1 MKIVL
6 NHPQTSMV
14 KTVKVGFSWTMFF
27 FGFFVPLF
35 RGDWKWAI
43 IIFLTA
49 AVTFSLSSL
58 IFMFIYNKIYIN
70 ELLEKGYVAADGH
83 AENVLASK
91 GIIARAS

>member
-6 NHPQTSMV
+6 KNPHNSMV
-14 KTVKVGFSWTMFF
+14 KTVKVGISWTMFF

-43 IIFLTA
+43 IILIA
-49 AVTFSLSSL
+49 GALTFSISSL
-58 IFMFIYNKIYIN
+58 VFMFIYNKIYIN
-70 ELLEKGYVAADGH
+70 ELLEKGYAAADGH